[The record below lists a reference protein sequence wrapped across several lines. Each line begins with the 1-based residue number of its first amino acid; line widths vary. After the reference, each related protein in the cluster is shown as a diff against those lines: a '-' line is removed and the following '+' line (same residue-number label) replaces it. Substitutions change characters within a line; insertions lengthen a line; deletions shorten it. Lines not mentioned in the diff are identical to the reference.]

1 MPECRQ
7 SILTR
12 GSRSELLRGG
22 MLSWSEYACIVEL
35 TRFLCVGVRPVP
47 RCYICFGHCVQK
59 ADICLRSESNDVM
72 EGCPVLTAC
81 RETSNL
87 HAGEKRLSSRVV

>member
-1 MPECRQ
+1 MVRVCLYRRADPLSVRRCTTCTKVRH
-7 SILTR
+7 
-12 GSRSELLRGG
+12 
-22 MLSWSEYACIVEL
+22 ML
-35 TRFLCVGVRPVP
+35 
-47 RCYICFGHCVQK
+47 GHCVQK